1 MDVMLNFKRSDT
13 MKRIYQIGI
22 MFFAAIMFSSC
33 DDFLEKNPSDQL
45 SEGTFY
51 KEKSDF
57 DKALTA
63 CYATLQKN
71 EDAWGLSYQDC
82 LTDNGYGYNNF
93 YSNQTIAQG
102 PITPTTG
109 GIDRVYKTQ
118 YANIARY
125 NIFLKQ
131 LGIYEGTD
139 MDKEAYEA
147 QVRMLR
153 AFSYLELYKFYG
165 EVPLVLEPLTYETQ
179 DQPKSSMEVIYGQVM
194 EDVDFAIQH
203 LPAISYKDNSGRFV
217 KTAAQL
223 LKARALIYN
232 AYDDNGV
239 AKQDIMTQVKQLTEE
254 IIHSGFYSIAPTYR
268 GLFCDDLG
276 EQSNNPEFIFSVNF
290 LAPLNCSEAPLSFG
304 VFHSYMGIADL
315 GGGLDPYENLVKE
328 YDFIDGTSF
337 STANPLYDPNDIYKN
352 RDPRLRN
359 TMFSGTAIFEKGY
372 TYTPKGESLTGY
384 YLWKIISENDA
395 LDPYA
400 NNNSSD
406 WPKMRYAEVLLMYAE
421 AANEVDGPTADVYN
435 AINQIRNRSDV
446 NMPDLPAGYTK
457 EQMRNKIRQE
467 RRIELSFEGFR
478 YDDLKR
484 WKIAEEKLNFSAEE
498 GVTPHSF
505 EKKNYHWPIP
515 QGEIDKSKG
524 VLVQNPDYK

>member
-1 MDVMLNFKRSDT
+1 MLNFKRSNI
-13 MKRIYQIGI
+13 MRRIYQLGI
-22 MFFAAIMFSSC
+22 VFVAAIMVCSC
-33 DDFLEKNPSDQL
+33 DDFLEQNPTDQL
-45 SEGTFY
+45 SEATFY
-51 KEKSDF
+51 QKKEDF

-63 CYATLQKN
+63 CYATLQKS

-102 PITPTTG
+102 PITPTTSG
-109 GIDRVYKTQ
+109 VDRVYKTQ

-131 LGIYEGTD
+131 LEKYEGTD
-139 MDKEAYEA
+139 MDKATYEA
-147 QVRMLR
+147 EARMLR

-165 EVPLVLEPLTYETQ
+165 EIPLVLEPLTYETQ
-179 DQPKSSMEVIYGQVM
+179 DQPKASMEEIFGQIIA
-194 EDVDFAIQH
+194 DVDFAIQN
-203 LPAISYKDNSGRFV
+203 LPAISYKENSGRFV

-223 LKARALIYN
+223 LKARALGYN

-239 AKQDIMTQVKQLTEE
+239 AKQEIMSQVKQLTGE
-254 IIHSGFYSIAPTYR
+254 IIQSGFYSIAPTYR

-276 EQSNNPEFIFSVNF
+276 EQNGNPEYLFSVNF
-290 LAPLNCSEAPLSFG
+290 LAPLNCSEAPLSYG
-304 VFHSYMGIADL
+304 VFHSYIGIADL
-315 GGGLDPYENLVKE
+315 GGGIDPYVNLVKE
-328 YDFIDGTSF
+328 YDFMDGTPF
-337 STANPLYDPNDIYKN
+337 STTNPLYDPTDIYKN
-352 RDPRLRN
+352 RDPRLSK
-359 TMFSGTAIFEKGY
+359 TMFSGTVTFEKGY
-372 TYTPKGESLTGY
+372 SYPPKGESLTGY
-384 YLWKIISENDA
+384 YFWKIISENDA
-395 LDPYA
+395 VDPYA

-406 WPKMRYAEVLLMYAE
+406 WPKMRYAEVLLLHAE
-421 AANEVDGPTADVYN
+421 ATNEVDGPTAEVYS
-435 AINQIRNRSDV
+435 AINQIRSRSDV
-446 NMPDLPAGYTK
+446 NMPDLPTGYTK

-484 WKIAEEKLNFSAEE
+484 WKIAEEKLNFSSEE

-515 QGEIDKSKG
+515 QAEIDKSRG
-524 VLVQNPDYK
+524 ILIQNPDYK